1 MYSIPMKKILVAED
15 DRSLSRS
22 LDTWLTLEGF
32 QVVTVYN
39 GEEALNKLLQ
49 ERFDLLIT
57 DLVMPRLGGVELISK
72 VRQVNLDLPIM
83 VVSGNLG
90 NRIIKEIRE
99 MDVHFVLPKPI
110 KPAQF
115 RKVIEQVFPES
126 ALI

>member
-1 MYSIPMKKILVAED
+1 MFSVPMKKILVAED
-15 DRSLSRS
+15 DKNLSRS

-49 ERFDLLIT
+49 QRFDLLIT
-57 DLVMPRLGGVELISK
+57 DLVMPRLGGVELIEK
-72 VRQVNLDLPIM
+72 IRQVNQELPIM

-90 NRIIKEIRE
+90 ARVIKQIKA
-99 MDVHFVLPKPI
+99 MGVDLMLPKPI

-115 RKVIEQVFPES
+115 RKVIGQVFPES